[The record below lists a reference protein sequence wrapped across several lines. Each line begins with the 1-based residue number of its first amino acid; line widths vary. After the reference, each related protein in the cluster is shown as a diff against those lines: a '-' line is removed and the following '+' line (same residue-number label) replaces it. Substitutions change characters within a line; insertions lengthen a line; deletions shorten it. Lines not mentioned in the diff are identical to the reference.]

1 MRWLREKITNLQN
14 RPYEER
20 VRLWKRTIFITGLLM
35 VLGLL
40 VSLKF
45 RSTDLSESPAMQDV
59 WNIFKNVKEFKPS
72 Q

>member
-1 MRWLREKITNLQN
+1 MRWLREKITKLQN

-20 VRLWKRTIFITGLLM
+20 VRLWKRTIFITGALM
-35 VLGLL
+35 FLGLL

-45 RSTDLSESPAMQDV
+45 RSANLTESPAVQDV
-59 WNIFKNVKEFKPS
+59 WNIFKNVKELKPA